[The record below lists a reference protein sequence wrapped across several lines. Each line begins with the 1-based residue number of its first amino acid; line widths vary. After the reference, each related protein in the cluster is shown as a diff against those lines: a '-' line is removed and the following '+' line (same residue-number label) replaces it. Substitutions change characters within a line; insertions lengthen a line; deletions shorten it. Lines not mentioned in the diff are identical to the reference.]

1 RRSPLQRSLGPTA
14 PVPASPLFTPTDEQA
29 GQEAAPQPWLLKIPE
44 RLPWSQRITLTG
56 RNVKSLEKVC
66 VDQIR
71 GTKEKNPKVKGPVR
85 MPTKTLRITTRK
97 TPDSANQNSS
107 LRAQE
112 GLATKVNGGAFKF
125 DPNPEEQLPPTPK
138 PPALTSHLL
147 RPVLSGLQADRLEM
161 KGVEFWDSPPR
172 LTIPPQM
179 TPLTFIQCCRRL
191 SMTGIVKVQT

>member
-1 RRSPLQRSLGPTA
+1 MRSPLQRSLGPPA
-14 PVPASPLFTPTDEQA
+14 PAPDSPLFTPTEEQVH
-29 GQEAAPQPWLLKIPE
+29 QEAAPQPWLLKIPE
-44 RLPWSQRITLTG
+44 SLPWSQS

-66 VDQIR
+66 VDRIR
-71 GTKEKNPKVKGPVR
+71 GAKEKNPKVKGPVR
-85 MPTKTLRITTRK
+85 MPTRTLRITTRK
-97 TPDSANQNSS
+97 TPCDSANQNSS
-107 LRAQE
+107 LQAQE

-147 RPVLSGLQADRLEM
+147 RPVLSGLQADGLEM

-191 SMTGIVKVQT
+191 SMTRIVKVQT